1 METKFV
7 TSNQLQIEKPKT
19 EKLQNPFGSDSKKNI
34 SFNKKTL
41 KKNRMGTW
49 NWIYSW
55 IFTKRIKGL

>member
-19 EKLQNPFGSDSKKNI
+19 EKLQNRFGSDSKKNI

-41 KKNRMGTW
+41 KKNRMGT
-49 NWIYSW
+49 
-55 IFTKRIKGL
+55 

>member
-41 KKNRMGTW
+41 KKNRMGYQKNQRVITL
-49 NWIYSW
+49 I
-55 IFTKRIKGL
+55 I